1 MEDNYVVN
9 KTIIIQS
16 WPDLFERG
24 DNGDAAYT
32 VGLRVYI
39 ADYGLFFM
47 LLSKSALPNVG
58 GESVSGK

>member
-32 VGLRVYI
+32 VGLLLG
-39 ADYGLFFM
+39 YGYTSLIMAFSSSFFIFFYV
-47 LLSKSALPNVG
+47 AQ
-58 GESVSGK
+58 